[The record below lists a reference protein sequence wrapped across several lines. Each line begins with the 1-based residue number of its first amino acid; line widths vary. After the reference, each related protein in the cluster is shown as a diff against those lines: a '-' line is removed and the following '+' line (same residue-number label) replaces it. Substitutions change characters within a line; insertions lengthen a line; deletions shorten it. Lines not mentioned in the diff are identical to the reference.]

1 MYKMDAMQTPQ
12 PKVSFKEQMHQAR
25 EDAILQSAC
34 RLLGEK
40 AFDAMTMDDVAN
52 AVGIAK
58 ASLYKHFCS
67 KEELCSAAMVQI
79 LGRVQTYLAG
89 LPADMP
95 PLEKLHAL
103 VRWSLERLLTNEMP
117 LLPSRNSTL
126 RAVLMAN
133 KDYLNGLVAV
143 SDQIGEIVRVVLQT
157 NIADAAGAAVPIV
170 ALERWL
176 PLPDAGDE
184 DTGAPRLLV
193 LQHAGALVGVR
204 VDAVLGV
211 KPVATRAVRTVHH
224 TPDDS
229 ELFESVVPASA
240 AAPMLCILEVA
251 RLMRLAQA
259 WCAAAELAPANCHDP
274 GGTPWMMEDTGGVRA
289 STGRGRSIL

>member
-1 MYKMDAMQTPQ
+1 MYKIQAMATPQ
-12 PKVSFKEQMHQAR
+12 PKISFKEQMHQAR
-25 EDAILQSAC
+25 EEAILQSAC

-79 LGRVQTYLAG
+79 LGRVQSYLAE

-95 PLEKLHAL
+95 PAEKLRAL

-133 KDYLNGLVAV
+133 KNYLSGLVAV
-143 SDQIGEIVRVVLQT
+143 SDQIGEWITEAQAQGVINPTLPPLVVLYTLYARACDPVVSFLKEGGQYS
-157 NIADAAGAAVPIV
+157 DAEIV
-170 ALERWL
+170 
-176 PLPDAGDE
+176 D
-184 DTGAPRLLV
+184 LV
-193 LQHAGALVGVR
+193 
-204 VDAVLGV
+204 
-211 KPVATRAVRTVHH
+211 VRTCF
-224 TPDDS
+224 DG
-229 ELFESVVPASA
+229 LA
-240 AAPMLCILEVA
+240 A
-251 RLMRLAQA
+251 R
-259 WCAAAELAPANCHDP
+259 
-274 GGTPWMMEDTGGVRA
+274 
-289 STGRGRSIL
+289 

>member
-1 MYKMDAMQTPQ
+1 MSTQP
-12 PKVSFKEQMHQAR
+12 PKVSFKEQMHLAR

-79 LGRVQTYLAG
+79 LERVRAYLAS
-89 LPADMP
+89 LPGDMP
-95 PLEKLHAL
+95 AQDKLRAL

-133 KDYLNGLVAV
+133 KDYLNGLVTV
-143 SDQIGEIVRVVLQT
+143 SDQIGEWITEAQAAGVINPTLPPLVVLYTLYARACDPVVTFLKEGGQYS
-157 NIADAAGAAVPIV
+157 DEEIV
-170 ALERWL
+170 E
-176 PLPDAGDE
+176 
-184 DTGAPRLLV
+184 LV
-193 LQHAGALVGVR
+193 L
-204 VDAVLGV
+204 
-211 KPVATRAVRTVHH
+211 RTCF
-224 TPDDS
+224 DG
-229 ELFESVVPASA
+229 LA
-240 AAPMLCILEVA
+240 A
-251 RLMRLAQA
+251 R
-259 WCAAAELAPANCHDP
+259 
-274 GGTPWMMEDTGGVRA
+274 
-289 STGRGRSIL
+289 

>member
-1 MYKMDAMQTPQ
+1 MQAPQ

-25 EDAILQSAC
+25 EDAILQSTC
-34 RLLGEK
+34 QLLGEK

-89 LPADMP
+89 LPAEMP
-95 PLEKLHAL
+95 PLDKLRAL

-143 SDQIGEIVRVVLQT
+143 SDQIGEWITQAQAQGVISPTLPPLVVLYTLYARACDPVVSFLKEGGQYS
-157 NIADAAGAAVPIV
+157 DAEIV
-170 ALERWL
+170 
-176 PLPDAGDE
+176 D
-184 DTGAPRLLV
+184 LV
-193 LQHAGALVGVR
+193 
-204 VDAVLGV
+204 
-211 KPVATRAVRTVHH
+211 VRTCF
-224 TPDDS
+224 DG
-229 ELFESVVPASA
+229 LA
-240 AAPMLCILEVA
+240 A
-251 RLMRLAQA
+251 R
-259 WCAAAELAPANCHDP
+259 
-274 GGTPWMMEDTGGVRA
+274 
-289 STGRGRSIL
+289 

>member
-79 LGRVQTYLAG
+79 LGRVQAYLAG

-117 LLPSRNSTL
+117 LLPSRNSTP
-126 RAVLMAN
+126 
-133 KDYLNGLVAV
+133 V
-143 SDQIGEIVRVVLQT
+143 SYTHLTLPTKRIV
-157 NIADAAGAAVPIV
+157 
-170 ALERWL
+170 
-176 PLPDAGDE
+176 
-184 DTGAPRLLV
+184 
-193 LQHAGALVGVR
+193 
-204 VDAVLGV
+204 
-211 KPVATRAVRTVHH
+211 
-224 TPDDS
+224 
-229 ELFESVVPASA
+229 
-240 AAPMLCILEVA
+240 
-251 RLMRLAQA
+251 
-259 WCAAAELAPANCHDP
+259 
-274 GGTPWMMEDTGGVRA
+274 
-289 STGRGRSIL
+289 

>member
-1 MYKMDAMQTPQ
+1 MQTQP

-25 EDAILQSAC
+25 EEAILQSAC

-79 LGRVQTYLAG
+79 LGRVQAYLG
-89 LPADMP
+89 SLPDEMP
-95 PLEKLHAL
+95 PLEKLRAL

-133 KDYLNGLVAV
+133 KDYLNGLVGV
-143 SDQIGEIVRVVLQT
+143 SDQIGEWITEAQAQGVISPSLPPIVVLYTLYARACDPVVSFLKESGQYS
-157 NIADAAGAAVPIV
+157 DAEIV
-170 ALERWL
+170 
-176 PLPDAGDE
+176 D
-184 DTGAPRLLV
+184 LV
-193 LQHAGALVGVR
+193 
-204 VDAVLGV
+204 
-211 KPVATRAVRTVHH
+211 VRTCF
-224 TPDDS
+224 DG
-229 ELFESVVPASA
+229 LA
-240 AAPMLCILEVA
+240 A
-251 RLMRLAQA
+251 R
-259 WCAAAELAPANCHDP
+259 
-274 GGTPWMMEDTGGVRA
+274 
-289 STGRGRSIL
+289 